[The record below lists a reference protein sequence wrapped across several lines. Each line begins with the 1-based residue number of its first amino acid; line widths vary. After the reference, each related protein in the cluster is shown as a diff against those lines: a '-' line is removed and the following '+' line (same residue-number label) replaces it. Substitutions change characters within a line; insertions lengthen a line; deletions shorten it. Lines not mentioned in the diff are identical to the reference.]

1 MTLSM
6 PAAYE
11 KVLITF
17 DTVIFVSSRTINF
30 QDVNYSIF
38 ACFLV
43 LGFVLDQGINHKRIQ
58 TGFSLRI
65 RVRDLSYK
73 L

>member
-1 MTLSM
+1 MILSM

-11 KVLITF
+11 KVLIIF
-17 DTVIFVSSRTINF
+17 DTVIFVSRRTINF
-30 QDVNYSIF
+30 QDVNYNIF

-58 TGFSLRI
+58 MGFS
-65 RVRDLSYK
+65 VRMPF
-73 L
+73 